1 MLALPTLAAP
11 MTRRTEHEA
20 QPRRQAMP
28 TYPSLNTQV
37 IGQAESALGAILDP
51 LLARTG
57 TTFDQWLVLTV
68 SAAAGAAIDR
78 DQLLTRI
85 TGARKIG
92 DSAVLTAI
100 TELTAAE
107 LVRAL
112 PGEGSRIGLTEAG
125 QARYRSIRTALDEV
139 ISRLFGDLPA
149 EDLATAGRVLTIIT
163 ERANAEVAR

>member
-1 MLALPTLAAP
+1 
-11 MTRRTEHEA
+11 
-20 QPRRQAMP
+20 MP
-28 TYPSLNTQV
+28 THPSLNPQV

-57 TTFDQWLVLTV
+57 TTFNQWLVLTV
-68 SAAAGAAIDR
+68 SAASGAAIDR

-85 TGARKIG
+85 TGARKID

-100 TELTAAE
+100 AELTSAE
-107 LVRAL
+107 LVQAL
-112 PGEGSRIGLTEAG
+112 PGEGPRIGLTETG

>member
-1 MLALPTLAAP
+1 
-11 MTRRTEHEA
+11 
-20 QPRRQAMP
+20 MP
-28 TYPSLNTQV
+28 THPSLNPQV

-57 TTFDQWLVLTV
+57 TTFNQWLVLTV
-68 SAAAGAAIDR
+68 SAASGAAIDR

-85 TGARKIG
+85 TGARKI
-92 DSAVLTAI
+92 DDPAVLTAI
-100 TELTAAE
+100 AELTSAE
-107 LVRAL
+107 LVQAL
-112 PGEGSRIGLTEAG
+112 PGEGPRIGLTETG

>member
-1 MLALPTLAAP
+1 
-11 MTRRTEHEA
+11 
-20 QPRRQAMP
+20 MP
-28 TYPSLNTQV
+28 THPSLNPQV

-57 TTFDQWLVLTV
+57 TTFNQWLVLAV
-68 SAAAGAAIDR
+68 SAASGATIDR
-78 DQLLTRI
+78 DQLLTQI
-85 TGARKIG
+85 TGARKID

-100 TELTAAE
+100 AELTSAE
-107 LVRAL
+107 LVQSL
-112 PGEGSRIGLTEAG
+112 PGEGSRIGLTETG

-139 ISRLFGDLPA
+139 ISQLFGDLPA

>member
-1 MLALPTLAAP
+1 
-11 MTRRTEHEA
+11 
-20 QPRRQAMP
+20 MP
-28 TYPSLNTQV
+28 THPSLNPQV

-57 TTFDQWLVLTV
+57 TTFNQWLVLTL
-68 SAAAGAAIDR
+68 SAASGAAIDR

-85 TGARKIG
+85 TGARKID

-100 TELTAAE
+100 AELTAAE
-107 LVRAL
+107 LVRTL

-163 ERANAEVAR
+163 ERASAEVAR

>member
-1 MLALPTLAAP
+1 
-11 MTRRTEHEA
+11 
-20 QPRRQAMP
+20 MP
-28 TYPSLNTQV
+28 THPSLNPQV

-57 TTFDQWLVLTV
+57 TTFNQWLVLTV
-68 SAAAGAAIDR
+68 SAASGAAIDR

-85 TGARKIG
+85 TGARKID

-100 TELTAAE
+100 TELTSAE
-107 LVRAL
+107 LVQAL
-112 PGEGSRIGLTEAG
+112 PGEGPRIGLTETG